1 MQTLFFIL
9 MIIFAIL
16 AVQTDTLRRA
26 IIYLCVFSLISSF
39 TYLLYNAPDVAIAE
53 AIIGSTL
60 STILLLVA
68 LKKYKIFRIYFTKT
82 KGHQLSPRN
91 NALVNKLKKFALNEE
106 LELDVIHT
114 SQNLEEVFKFDDYDL
129 VVEEKENQLYIHG
142 DSSNYHFDNLQK
154 YLEEEFYD
162 PIVYSCLIS
171 ESGDES

>member
-16 AVQTDTLRRA
+16 AVQTDTLRRG

-39 TYLLYNAPDVAIAE
+39 TYLIYNAPDVAIAE

-82 KGHQLSPRN
+82 SGNQLSPRN
-91 NALVNKLKKFALNEE
+91 NALANKLKKFALNEE
-106 LELDVIHT
+106 LELDVIRT
-114 SQNLEEVFKFDDYDL
+114 SHNLENVLKLADYDL
-129 VVEEKENQLYIHG
+129 VVEEKDSILYIHG
-142 DSSNYHFDNLQK
+142 DSANYHFDNLQK
-154 YLEEEFYD
+154 YLETEFNEH
-162 PIVYSCLIS
+162 IVYSCLIS